1 MEYSMRAGGRTNRFR
16 HLLALAMAAT
26 IALTLAAACG
36 GETPADRQR
45 AAERAMFE
53 RSQASVAAV
62 AAAAVATAEPAATP
76 MAATP
81 ATSGDSTSEANTA
94 NDATDDT
101 DDESDMDGS
110 AGGAEQADLI
120 ALGEQ
125 IYFEG
130 GAGGPACQVCHGKD
144 AMGLIGPPIIGKRV
158 EDIELQL
165 EINPAMQGLYPTQAQ
180 MEALAAYLQ
189 SLGPPAQPQQGQ

>member
-1 MEYSMRAGGRTNRFR
+1 MEHSMRAGRTDRFR

-26 IALTLAAACG
+26 IALALAAACG

-45 AAERAMFE
+45 AAERAMVE
-53 RSQASVAAV
+53 RSQASAVAV
-62 AAAAVATAEPAATP
+62 AATAVATAEPAATP
-76 MAATP
+76 MAGTP
-81 ATSGDSTSEANTA
+81 ATSGDSTSEAS
-94 NDATDDT
+94 ATDASDA
-101 DDESDMDGS
+101 ESDMDGS
-110 AGGAEQADLI
+110 AEVTSQQELI

-130 GAGGPACQVCHGKD
+130 GTGGPACQVCHGKD
-144 AMGLIGPPIIGKRV
+144 AMGLIGPAIIGKGV
-158 EDIELQL
+158 GDIELQL

-189 SLGPPAQPQQGQ
+189 SLAPPVQAQ